1 MSISSPGC
9 GAAASTWAAAWAR
22 TRRSCCTGGCPR
34 CRFASPGTAPPRW
47 RSPRRSRTTPRSN
60 GSTTPGLPRI
70 RSTSWRASSSTR
82 DRKAGATA
90 QSSPSR
96 RAAGEQPGWRC
107 ATVSGWPGWPPA
119 WVASTAW
126 SATSPRPPTG
136 SSTTRRSRQP
146 ASCPLP
152 CGSASGWRTRTTS
165 SATSRPRWTACRRAR
180 GARSQGRRR
189 FPPATTA
196 STVTGVTAVT
206 YRRFAVAA
214 TLRARLVGSACAAVL
229 ATSALAVT
237 PQAYAD
243 HGGGG
248 PSAGQVAASKARVA
262 RLERKFAATADAVTR
277 AQQSLDAARTAAEVA
292 VEAYDKAR
300 VRQAASVHALG
311 AAQLVLDA
319 AGARVASARRGVS
332 RFAAAAYEGGT
343 LSSLDVV
350 LNSKGPDAMLYRLS
364 ALDAVSRSQRDV
376 LQTMDAAK
384 VYQSAVQ
391 QQAAEVVAESTR
403 ATKAADAARVH
414 AAQLVAAQTAAVARV
429 SAASDHLS
437 AMLADARAHASALE
451 RARLQALADARARAL
466 AAKRAAA
473 LRAAQDR
480 ANQQAQNGQGGQG
493 AGSQQ
498 SGGQD
503 FGATVSA
510 ATERDALAAA
520 ESQLGKPYEWG
531 AAGPD
536 TYDCSGLVMWAY
548 AQVGVH
554 VDHWTGDQWNEGA
567 HIPVSALR
575 EGDLLFFATDTSDP
589 NTIHHVGMYV
599 GNGQMIEAPYT
610 GANVR
615 YSDAFRPDLIGAV
628 RLYNR

>member
-1 MSISSPGC
+1 M
-9 GAAASTWAAAWAR
+9 
-22 TRRSCCTGGCPR
+22 
-34 CRFASPGTAPPRW
+34 
-47 RSPRRSRTTPRSN
+47 
-60 GSTTPGLPRI
+60 
-70 RSTSWRASSSTR
+70 
-82 DRKAGATA
+82 
-90 QSSPSR
+90 
-96 RAAGEQPGWRC
+96 
-107 ATVSGWPGWPPA
+107 
-119 WVASTAW
+119 
-126 SATSPRPPTG
+126 
-136 SSTTRRSRQP
+136 
-146 ASCPLP
+146 
-152 CGSASGWRTRTTS
+152 
-165 SATSRPRWTACRRAR
+165 
-180 GARSQGRRR
+180 
-189 FPPATTA
+189 
-196 STVTGVTAVT
+196 T
-206 YRRFAVAA
+206 YRRLAVAA

-262 RLERKFAATADAVTR
+262 RLERKVAAAADAVTR

-292 VEAYDKAR
+292 VEAFDKAR
-300 VRQAASVHALG
+300 VRQAASVHALA

-319 AGARVASARRGVS
+319 AGARVASARRDVGQ
-332 RFAAAAYEGGT
+332 FAAAAYEGGT

-376 LQTMDAAK
+376 LQTMDAAQ
-384 VYQSAVQ
+384 VYQRAVQ
-391 QQAAEVVAESTR
+391 QQAAAVVAESRR
-403 ATKAADAARVH
+403 ATSAADAARVH

-429 SAASDHLS
+429 SAASDHLG
-437 AMLADARAHASALE
+437 ALLADARAHASALE

-589 NTIHHVGMYV
+589 NTIHHVGMCV

-628 RLYNR
+628 RFFNR

>member
-1 MSISSPGC
+1 M
-9 GAAASTWAAAWAR
+9 
-22 TRRSCCTGGCPR
+22 
-34 CRFASPGTAPPRW
+34 
-47 RSPRRSRTTPRSN
+47 
-60 GSTTPGLPRI
+60 
-70 RSTSWRASSSTR
+70 
-82 DRKAGATA
+82 
-90 QSSPSR
+90 
-96 RAAGEQPGWRC
+96 
-107 ATVSGWPGWPPA
+107 
-119 WVASTAW
+119 
-126 SATSPRPPTG
+126 
-136 SSTTRRSRQP
+136 
-146 ASCPLP
+146 
-152 CGSASGWRTRTTS
+152 
-165 SATSRPRWTACRRAR
+165 
-180 GARSQGRRR
+180 
-189 FPPATTA
+189 
-196 STVTGVTAVT
+196 
-206 YRRFAVAA
+206 AA

-262 RLERKFAATADAVTR
+262 RLERKVAAAADAVTR

-292 VEAYDKAR
+292 VEAFDKAR
-300 VRQAASVHALG
+300 VRQAASVHALA

-319 AGARVASARRGVS
+319 AGARVASARRDVGQ
-332 RFAAAAYEGGT
+332 FAAAAYEGGT

-376 LQTMDAAK
+376 LQTMDAAQ
-384 VYQSAVQ
+384 VYQRAVQ
-391 QQAAEVVAESTR
+391 QQAAAVVAESRR
-403 ATKAADAARVH
+403 ATTAADAARVH
-414 AAQLVAAQTAAVARV
+414 AAQLVAAQTAAVTRV
-429 SAASDHLS
+429 SAASDHLG
-437 AMLADARAHASALE
+437 ALLADARAHASALE

-473 LRAAQDR
+473 LRAAQER
-480 ANQQAQNGQGGQG
+480 ANQQAQNGQQAQGGQG
-493 AGSQQ
+493 SGQQ

-628 RLYNR
+628 RFFNR